1 MEQETSDRNILL
13 KVVKHPFITTPILSN
28 YLKKNEKVVDKIME
42 KYKRLGYV
50 KYARQGNPKSWAITD
65 TAVEKFSFE
74 KDIERKPLRRDQNNS
89 QKGGNQGNSQGRR
102 NNNQSRG
109 NNQGRNNNNSSR
121 GGNQSRNNNQNRRS
135 QVKGKAKSDDSNNN
149 DKEQDTQDVNTG
161 GGRSEGP
168 RQVSR
173 KDRQEKINELFLFF
187 KEHSEHSFT
196 AAEIQPEFGIT
207 VSHLN
212 SLLYELLGYGDVMK
226 QFNTE
231 EQQLVWYLADCH
243 LESNGKSQ

>member
-1 MEQETSDRNILL
+1 M
-13 KVVKHPFITTPILSN
+13 
-28 YLKKNEKVVDKIME
+28 
-42 KYKRLGYV
+42 G
-50 KYARQGNPKSWAITD
+50 
-65 TAVEKFSFE
+65 
-74 KDIERKPLRRDQNNS
+74 ERKPLRRDQNNS
-89 QKGGNQGNSQGRR
+89 QKGGNQGNSQGR
-102 NNNQSRG
+102 NNHSG
-109 NNQGRNNNNSSR
+109 R

-135 QVKGKAKSDDSNNN
+135 QMKGKSKSDENSN

-187 KEHSEHSFT
+187 KEHAEHSFT

-243 LESNGKSQ
+243 LESNGKGQ